1 MLEVEIAFISHNIAQ
16 VLNKY
21 QVKMIT
27 FHFNRKFISCA
38 MCDIDSSNATP
49 KLHFILTQN
58 EQLQLAQLYLSN
70 TPLQL
75 ETKR

>member
-1 MLEVEIAFISHNIAQ
+1 
-16 VLNKY
+16 
-21 QVKMIT
+21 
-27 FHFNRKFISCA
+27 